1 MKTRIAS
8 YGFIE
13 NEDFIVCSPKRG
25 SKGSGG
31 HNLLEQHITLDM
43 AKERAMVELN
53 EKGREACRYFI
64 DCEKQLKEDKP
75 KESPQS
81 KALPRPRIKVDD

>member
-1 MKTRIAS
+1 
-8 YGFIE
+8 
-13 NEDFIVCSPKRG
+13 
-25 SKGSGG
+25 
-31 HNLLEQHITLDM
+31 M